1 MILIPIEKYFS
12 ILFFCVR
19 IVCELDDLCIGILP
33 WVFSLGR
40 KGRGMSQRRYIR
52 LQALNIEPCSTSE
65 AAENVRSVVN
75 SVRRSTICREVVRC
89 GVVLKSFIP
98 FTDNKL

>member
-1 MILIPIEKYFS
+1 VY
-12 ILFFCVR
+12 
-19 IVCELDDLCIGILP
+19 ELDELCKGILP
-33 WVFSLGR
+33 WVFSLGH
-40 KGRGMSQRRYIR
+40 KGRRMSQRRYIR

-75 SVRRSTICREVVRC
+75 SVRMSTICREVVRC
-89 GVVLKSFIP
+89 DVVLNSFIA